1 MKHDLLDDHAVI
13 AWDMDSTLVNG
24 PNSEFFRAY
33 ILAHPEKRHVVI
45 THRTPRAWAEDV
57 YRELAPYGITRDH
70 IQAVY
75 NVPCDLYHAW
85 AQQESFP
92 QPEKVAAFLAYKGM
106 QAKQVGATVLIDD
119 MHTTVEQG
127 CLDHGVTFIHALGEF
142 PIITDA
148 DTAAKVFQNT

>member
-1 MKHDLLDDHAVI
+1 MKHPVLDEHAVI

-24 PNSEFFRAY
+24 PNSAFFRSY

-45 THRTPRAWAEDV
+45 THRTPRAWAQ
-57 YRELAPYGITRDH
+57 R
-70 IQAVY
+70 
-75 NVPCDLYHAW
+75 
-85 AQQESFP
+85 ESFC

-106 QAKQVGATVLIDD
+106 QAKSVGATVLIDD

-127 CLDHGVTFIHALGEF
+127 CIDHGVTFIHALGDF

-148 DTAAKVFQNT
+148 DTAAKVFQTS